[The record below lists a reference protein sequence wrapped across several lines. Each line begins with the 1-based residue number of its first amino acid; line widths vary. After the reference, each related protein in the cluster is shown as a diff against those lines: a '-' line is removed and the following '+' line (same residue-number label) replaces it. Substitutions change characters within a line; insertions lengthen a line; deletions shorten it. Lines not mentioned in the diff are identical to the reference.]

1 MRTRRMAEKSVTL
14 QSETGCK
21 PHLSNNQT
29 FTPFSMD
36 FSWLTS
42 LLGPGNYSLASTL
55 VLYSF
60 VIALG
65 VFLGKIKIGSVSL
78 GVTFVLFVGI
88 LMGHLGYVVDDA
100 VLKFVREFGLILFIF
115 AIGIQVGP
123 GFFSSF
129 KKGGVRLNMLAVL
142 AIVLNVVIVLCIY
155 YFEKGETSINAL
167 VGVMSGA
174 VTNTPGLAAAQQ
186 TANDTDAINTMS
198 MGYAAAYPLGVCG
211 IIGAMFLI
219 KAIFRIKIDRE
230 IKSIEEENE
239 KMHTKPNIV
248 SVEVTNHLINGKSL
262 RELHDIILCDFVISR
277 MMDTAG
283 NIIIPTSQTQV
294 RVGDK
299 LYVVISATDTPRFES
314 VVGPEVEMDWEEVSP
329 SRVVSRRILI
339 TKSKYNGVA
348 LGSLRLHTAYQL
360 NATRVNRAGVDLLA
374 SPDLRLQMG
383 DRITVVGDLND
394 IDRLAN
400 SLGNSMKRLNEPNLI
415 TIFVGILF
423 GIIIGSINL
432 GFGMKLGLAGGPLVV
447 AILLSR
453 FGYKF
458 KLVTYTSSSASLLMR
473 ELGICLFLA
482 SVGISS
488 GAKFADTVFNET
500 GMWWVIWGF
509 IITFVPL
516 VISGCIAR
524 GVYKINFLTIM
535 GLFSGGYT
543 DPPALAYANTATG
556 NDAPAVAY
564 STVYPLTMFLRVV
577 AAQGLILA
585 FM

>member
-1 MRTRRMAEKSVTL
+1 
-14 QSETGCK
+14 
-21 PHLSNNQT
+21 
-29 FTPFSMD
+29 MD
-36 FSWLTS
+36 FSWLTN
-42 LLGPGNYSLASTL
+42 LLGPGNESLASTL

-60 VIALG
+60 VIAAG
-65 VFLGKIKIGSVSL
+65 VFLGKLKIGGVSL

-88 LMGHLGYVVDDA
+88 LMGHFGYIVNPE

-115 AIGIQVGP
+115 SIGIQVGP

-129 KKGGVRLNMLAVL
+129 KEGGIRLNMLAVL
-142 AIVLNVVIVLCIY
+142 GILLNVAIVLIIY
-155 YFEKGETSINAL
+155 YVQGGSTSIEAL

-186 TANDTDAINTMS
+186 AAGTTEAINTMA

-219 KAIFRIKIDRE
+219 KALFHINTADEVKAIETDAENSMK
-230 IKSIEEENE
+230 KPYMVSI
-239 KMHTKPNIV
+239 
-248 SVEVTNHLINGKSL
+248 EVTNPLLDGKTL
-262 RELHDIILCDFVISR
+262 RQILDIVQFDFVISR
-277 MMDTAG
+277 LMDKDG
-283 NIIIPTSQTQV
+283 KIVIPVSKTVVHT
-294 RVGDK
+294 GDK
-299 LYVVISATDTPRFES
+299 LYVVISAKDTERFEMLI
-314 VVGPEVEMDWEEVSP
+314 GPECEVDWDECTP
-329 SRVVSRRILI
+329 SQVVSRRIVI
-339 TKSKYNGVA
+339 TKSEYNGVA
-348 LGSLRLHTAYQL
+348 LGSLRLHAGYQL

-374 SPDLRLQMG
+374 SPNLRLQMG
-383 DRITVVGDLND
+383 DRITVVGDIND

-400 SLGNSMKRLNEPNLI
+400 KLGNSMRRLNEPNLI
-415 TIFVGILF
+415 TIFIGIMF
-423 GIIIGSINL
+423 GIIVGSINV

-473 ELGICLFLA
+473 ELGITLFLA

-488 GAKFADTVFNET
+488 GAGFAETVFNYT

-516 VISGCIAR
+516 IIVGCIAR
-524 GVYKINFLTIM
+524 GVYHINFLTIM

-543 DPPALAYANTATG
+543 DPPALAYANG
-556 NDAPAVAY
+556 SSGSDAPAVAY
-564 STVYPLTMFLRVV
+564 STVYPLTMFMRVV
-577 AAQGLILA
+577 AAQGLILC
-585 FM
+585 FL

>member
-1 MRTRRMAEKSVTL
+1 MNL
-14 QSETGCK
+14 
-21 PHLSNNQT
+21 
-29 FTPFSMD
+29 
-36 FSWLTS
+36 SWLTE
-42 LLGPGNYSLASTL
+42 LLGPGNTSLASTL

-65 VFLGKIKIGSVSL
+65 VFLGKLKVGSVSL

-88 LMGHLGYVVDDA
+88 MMGHMGYVVDA
-100 VLKFVREFGLILFIF
+100 NVLKFVREFGLILFIF

-123 GFFSSF
+123 AFFSSF
-129 KKGGVRLNMLAVL
+129 KKGGIRLNMLAVSC
-142 AIVLNVVIVLCIY
+142 IVLNVAIVLTIY
-155 YFEKGETSINAL
+155 FIDGNTNINAL

-186 TANDTDAINTMS
+186 AVQENANAVDAINTMS

-219 KAIFRIKIDRE
+219 KALFKIKIDKE
-230 IKSIEEENE
+230 VKAMEEENE
-239 KMHTKPNIV
+239 KLQSKPNFV
-248 SVEVTNHLINGKSL
+248 SIEVTNHLINGRSL
-262 RELHDIILCDFVISR
+262 RELHDIIQCDFVISR
-277 MMDTAG
+277 LMDQSG
-283 NIIIPTSQTQV
+283 NIIIPTSQTQI
-294 RVGDK
+294 RVSDK
-299 LYVVISATDTPRFES
+299 LFVILSVSDTARFES
-314 VVGPEVEMDWEEVSP
+314 VVGPEVEMDWEEVTP
-329 SRVVSRRILI
+329 SRVVSRRIVI
-339 TKSKYNGVA
+339 TKSQYNGVA
-348 LGSLRLHTAYQL
+348 LGSLRLHAGYQL
-360 NATRVNRAGVDLLA
+360 NATRVNRAGVDLIA

-400 SLGNSMKRLNEPNLI
+400 RLGNSMKRLNEPNMI

-423 GIIIGSINL
+423 GIIVGSIEL
-432 GFGMKLGLAGGPLVV
+432 PFSMKLGLAGGPLVV

-482 SVGISS
+482 SVGISA
-488 GAKFADTVFNET
+488 GANFAETVFNPT

-516 VISGCIAR
+516 VIVGCVAR
-524 GVYKINFLTIM
+524 GIYKINFLTIM
-535 GLFSGGYT
+535 GMFSGGYT
-543 DPPALAYANTATG
+543 DPPALAYANNATG
-556 NDAPAVAY
+556 NDAPAVSY

-577 AAQGLILA
+577 AAQGLIIA
-585 FM
+585 FT

>member
-1 MRTRRMAEKSVTL
+1 
-14 QSETGCK
+14 
-21 PHLSNNQT
+21 
-29 FTPFSMD
+29 MD
-36 FSWLTS
+36 WLIN
-42 LLGPGNYSLASTL
+42 LLGPGHMELANTI

-60 VIALG
+60 VIAMG
-65 VFLGKIKIGSVSL
+65 VFLGKLRLGGVSL

-88 LMGHLGYVVDDA
+88 LMGHFGYVVNPE

-115 AIGIQVGP
+115 SIGMQVGP

-129 KKGGVRLNMLAVL
+129 KKGGMRLNGLAVL
-142 AIVLNVVIVLCIY
+142 GIALNVLIVLAIY
-155 YFEKGETSINAL
+155 FIEGNTNIEAL

-186 TANDTDAINTMS
+186 AAGTPEAVNIMA
-198 MGYAAAYPLGVCG
+198 MGYAAAYPLGVIG
-211 IIGAMFLI
+211 IITAMFVI
-219 KAIFRIKIDRE
+219 KGIFRIKTEDE
-230 IKSIEEENE
+230 IRAIEEERE
-239 KMHTKPNIV
+239 QSQQKPAMI
-248 SVEVTNHLINGKSL
+248 SIEVTNPLINGQTL
-262 RELHDIILCDFVISR
+262 FQLHQIIPCDF
-277 MMDTAG
+277 
-283 NIIIPTSQTQV
+283 IITRLMGADDKIVIPTSKTQV
-294 RVGDK
+294 HTGDK
-299 LYVVISATDTPRFES
+299 IYIVLPQQEVNRFES
-314 VVGPEVEMDWEEVSP
+314 VVGPSVDIDWEQTDRNNE
-329 SRVVSRRILI
+329 VVSRRIVI
-339 TKSKYNGVA
+339 TKPEYNGVA
-348 LGSLRLHTAYQL
+348 LGSLRLHSAYQL

-374 SPDLRLQMG
+374 SPALRLQLG
-383 DRITVVGDLND
+383 DRITVVGDLGD
-394 IDRLAN
+394 IDRLATR
-400 SLGNSMKRLNEPNLI
+400 LGNSMKRLNEPNMI
-415 TIFVGILF
+415 TIFVGIML
-423 GIIIGSINL
+423 GIILGSLNL

-488 GAKFADTVFNET
+488 GAGFADTVFNST

-516 VISGCIAR
+516 IVVGCIAR

-543 DPPALAYANTATG
+543 DPPALAYANGSTG

-577 AAQGLILA
+577 AAQGLILC
-585 FM
+585 FLG

>member
-1 MRTRRMAEKSVTL
+1 
-14 QSETGCK
+14 
-21 PHLSNNQT
+21 
-29 FTPFSMD
+29 MD
-36 FSWLTS
+36 FSWLTN
-42 LLGPGNYSLASTL
+42 LLGPGNESLASTL

-60 VIALG
+60 VIAAG
-65 VFLGKIKIGSVSL
+65 VFLGKLKIGGVSL

-88 LMGHLGYVVDDA
+88 LMGHFGYIVNPE

-115 AIGIQVGP
+115 SIGIQVGP

-129 KKGGVRLNMLAVL
+129 KEGGIRLNMLAVL
-142 AIVLNVVIVLCIY
+142 GILLNVAIVLIIY
-155 YFEKGETSINAL
+155 YVQGGSTSIEAL

-186 TANDTDAINTMS
+186 AAGTTDAINTMA

-219 KAIFRIKIDRE
+219 KALFRINTADEVKAIETDAE
-230 IKSIEEENE
+230 NSMKKPYMVSI
-239 KMHTKPNIV
+239 
-248 SVEVTNHLINGKSL
+248 EVTNPLLDGKTL
-262 RELHDIILCDFVISR
+262 RQILDIVQFDFVISR
-277 MMDTAG
+277 LMDKDG
-283 NIIIPTSQTQV
+283 KIVIPVSKTVVHT
-294 RVGDK
+294 GDK
-299 LYVVISATDTPRFES
+299 LYVVISAKDTERFEMLI
-314 VVGPEVEMDWEEVSP
+314 GPECEVDWDECTP
-329 SRVVSRRILI
+329 SQVVSRRIVI
-339 TKSKYNGVA
+339 TKSEYNGVA
-348 LGSLRLHTAYQL
+348 LGSLRLHAGYQL

-374 SPDLRLQMG
+374 SPNLRLQMG
-383 DRITVVGDLND
+383 DRITVVGDIND

-400 SLGNSMKRLNEPNLI
+400 KLGNSMRRLNEPNLI
-415 TIFVGILF
+415 TIFIGIMF
-423 GIIIGSINL
+423 GIIVGSINV

-473 ELGICLFLA
+473 ELGITLFLA

-488 GAKFADTVFNET
+488 GAGFAETVFNYT

-516 VISGCIAR
+516 IIVGCIAR
-524 GVYKINFLTIM
+524 GVYHINFLTIM

-543 DPPALAYANTATG
+543 DPPALAYANGSTG
-556 NDAPAVAY
+556 SDAPAVAY
-564 STVYPLTMFLRVV
+564 STVYPLTMFMRVV
-577 AAQGLILA
+577 AAQGLILC
-585 FM
+585 FL